1 MADLRVWGDVLAL
14 SITKMARMWSGYLES
29 LPTKR
34 ISLMHGTV
42 RPSVHSAAR
51 RVLNPKKIDNADVH
65 ERLSCVKNQY
75 GIDSHAYHASD
86 AS

>member
-14 SITKMARMWSGYLES
+14 SITEMARMWPGYLES

-42 RPSVHSAAR
+42 RPSVDSAAR
-51 RVLNPKKIDNADVH
+51 KVLQSKVIDNADVH
-65 ERLSCVKNQY
+65 GRLSCVRNQY